1 MRTLLLA
8 SQAMRRGIVT
18 TVLALGL
25 ACETSGGGPGQAMT
39 TSPEGGTPGYGLPEN
54 AVTLV
59 NLHPDEERGQLY
71 SVNYQQLGLI
81 PRCTPVHIVATG
93 NKGIK
98 FTVTSSGRTYDYA
111 FHDTMVDAP
120 EKHLAR
126 YFGAACPE
134 TVGINPLDMQGIEK
148 GTVSEGM
155 TKNGV
160 ILALG
165 YPPEHA
171 TPSPERDEWIYWK
184 NRWDR
189 FIVRFDN
196 GIVSAIQN

>member
-1 MRTLLLA
+1 
-8 SQAMRRGIVT
+8 MRRA
-18 TVLALGL
+18 LAISLLTLGL
-25 ACETSGGGPGQAMT
+25 ACETSGGGPGQSMT
-39 TSPEGGTPGYGLPEN
+39 TPPEAGVPAHGLPEN

-59 NLHPDEERGQLY
+59 NLHPDEERRQLY

-81 PRCTPVHIVATG
+81 PRCTPVHIDSTSD
-93 NKGIK
+93 KGIA
-98 FTVTSSGRTYDYA
+98 FTVTSTGRSYDYA
-111 FHDTMVDAP
+111 FHDTMVEGPD
-120 EKHLAR
+120 KHLAR

-134 TVGINPLDMQGIEK
+134 LSGLNPLDMKGIEQGIAS
-148 GTVSEGM
+148 VGM

-171 TPSPERDEWIYWK
+171 TPSPDGDQWVYWK

-189 FIVRFDN
+189 FVVRFDN
-196 GIVSAIQN
+196 GIVVAIQN